1 MHHPFSPLVVF
12 KFCPACGSR
21 NIASDSVKSL
31 KCTDCGF
38 RYFVNMNAAVVA
50 VIRNHKKEVLF
61 TIRKHDPSKG
71 MLDLPGGFIDMGENA
86 EHAVKREIKEE
97 LNLEISK
104 LEYVGTFTNKYLFAG
119 IEYQTLDI
127 VYLCT
132 VDSFSDLKVDD
143 DVSGYEFIDPARV
156 RQQDIS
162 FDSVRQISAYIA
174 ANL

>member
-12 KFCPACGSR
+12 KFCPACGSQS
-21 NIASDSVKSL
+21 IAPDSVKSL
-31 KCTDCGF
+31 KCAACGF
-38 RYFVNMNAAVVA
+38 RYYINMNAAVVA
-50 VIRNHKKEVLF
+50 VIRNQKNEVLF
-61 TIRKHDPSKG
+61 TTRKHDPSKG

-86 EHAVKREIKEE
+86 EHAVKREIREE

-104 LEYVGTFTNKYLFAG
+104 LEYVGTFTNKYLYAG

-132 VDSFSDLKVDD
+132 VDSFTDLKVDD
-143 DVSGYEFIDPARV
+143 DVTGYEFIDPARV

-162 FDSVRQISAYIA
+162 FDSVRQIAAYIA
-174 ANL
+174 ANF

>member
-1 MHHPFSPLVVF
+1 
-12 KFCPACGSR
+12 
-21 NIASDSVKSL
+21 
-31 KCTDCGF
+31 
-38 RYFVNMNAAVVA
+38 
-50 VIRNHKKEVLF
+50 
-61 TIRKHDPSKG
+61 

-86 EHAVKREIKEE
+86 EHAVKREIQEE

-143 DVSGYEFIDPARV
+143 DVSGYEFIDPAKV
-156 RQQDIS
+156 KQQDIS
-162 FDSVRQISAYIA
+162 FDSVRQIAAYVA
-174 ANL
+174 VNL

>member
-12 KFCPACGSR
+12 KFCPACGSQS
-21 NIASDSVKSL
+21 IAPDSVKSL
-31 KCTDCGF
+31 KCAACGF
-38 RYFVNMNAAVVA
+38 RYYINMNAAVVA
-50 VIRNHKKEVLF
+50 VIRNQKNEVLF
-61 TIRKHDPSKG
+61 TTRKHDPSKG

-86 EHAVKREIKEE
+86 EHAVKREIREE

-104 LEYVGTFTNKYLFAG
+104 LEYVGTFTNKYLYAG

-132 VDSFSDLKVDD
+132 VDSFTDLKVDD

-162 FDSVRQISAYIA
+162 FDSVRQIAAYIA
-174 ANL
+174 ANF